1 MKTLLITGIGG
12 LTPRSIATVIREKYP
27 HYHVIGI
34 DADKKSMGF
43 FMYTK
48 GKKLVDEYYVCPRCD
63 NPEYFPFIEKL
74 VAEKHIDYA
83 FVEPEAEIV
92 EWGA

>member
-34 DADKKSMGF
+34 DADKKAMGF
-43 FMYTK
+43 FMKK
-48 GKKLVDEYYVCPRCD
+48 GWGNLVDEYFVCTTSMLRVHLLTMLSFA
-63 NPEYFPFIEKL
+63 NSI
-74 VAEKHIDYA
+74 
-83 FVEPEAEIV
+83 
-92 EWGA
+92 

>member
-43 FMYTK
+43 FMKK
-48 GKKLVDEYYVCPRCD
+48 GWGNLVDEYFVCPRCD
-63 NPEYFPFIEKL
+63 SPDYFPFIEKL
-74 VAEKHIDYA
+74 AI
-83 FVEPEAEIV
+83 
-92 EWGA
+92 